1 LAANYAFGLAYK
13 LDMKDFFGKALLVLA
28 AFLFLVGIFL
38 RVWRVDKAPVSLFG
52 DEIDV
57 GLQANSILT
66 TGKDYFGNALPIMF
80 HSFSEYRLPLQ
91 LYMDVPSIG
100 IFGLNEIGVRVPA
113 VVMGFLSIFA
123 LYLLVNELFG
133 RRLAIITA
141 LFLTLSPWHFMFSR
155 QANDAG
161 ILLPFVLL
169 GTYFFVKGTKKYR
182 YLFAS
187 AILFSLG
194 IYAYAIASLFIP
206 LFVLFMAAVYRK
218 QIFGYG
224 LKRLVLVFLLSLLV
238 LSPYIKQSFSGL
250 ASQRFSYIS
259 VANKEEIRA
268 ELDVTREASNS
279 SLSRIFNNKLTITFD
294 KILKNYSRAFSFS
307 FLFWEGDPNPRQ
319 SVGGFGHFYHFDLLL
334 ILLALW
340 ILVSNYSKSSPD
352 RKKVFQVL
360 LIWLVLAPIPSALT
374 RDGGTHASRLILML
388 PPLIVFSA
396 LGFETILGRLKDNKE
411 KLVAG
416 TLLLFMLFEMTRFLY
431 SYFVAWPMES
441 WRAWQYGYKE
451 VGLYLRANS
460 NKYERVL
467 LNNTYEPMLP
477 RFLFWYGYDMNDFQ
491 ETFKDDKHIDS
502 IYPNFNG
509 FKLGDKFYFG
519 ELVKRIEVLASK
531 ENLVVASTENDVTDP
546 YIFDNPELL
555 LLDIVYSP
563 TRKPIFYIYSG
574 Q

>member
-1 LAANYAFGLAYK
+1 
-13 LDMKDFFGKALLVLA
+13 MKDIFGKALLFLA

-38 RVWRVDKAPVSLFG
+38 RVWQIDKAPVALFG

-91 LYMDVPSIG
+91 LYMGVPSIG
-100 IFGLNEIGVRVPA
+100 IFGLNETGVRVPA
-113 VVMGFLSIFA
+113 IVMGFLSIFA

-133 RRLAIITA
+133 RRLAIIGA
-141 LFLTLSPWHFMFSR
+141 IFLTLSPWHFMFSR

-169 GTYFFVKGTKKYR
+169 GTYFFIKGTKKYH

-187 AILFSLG
+187 ALFFSLG
-194 IYAYAIASLFIP
+194 IYAYAIASLFVP
-206 LFVLFMAAVYRK
+206 LFVLLMAAVYRK

-224 LKRLVLVFLLSLLV
+224 IRKLALVFLLSLLV
-238 LSPYIKQSFSGL
+238 LFPYIWKSLSGL
-250 ASQRFSYIS
+250 ATQRFSYIS
-259 VANKEEIRA
+259 VANKEEIQS
-268 ELDVTREASNS
+268 ELDISRQESNS
-279 SLSRIFNNKLTITFD
+279 SLSRIFNNKLTIPFD
-294 KILKNYSRAFSFS
+294 KILKNYSKSFSFS

-319 SVGGFGHFYHFDLLL
+319 SVGGFGHFYHADLLL

-340 ILVSNYSKSSPD
+340 IIVSTYSKSSPE
-352 RKKVFQVL
+352 RKKVFQIL

-396 LGFETILGRLKDNKE
+396 LGFEAMLDYLKDNKG
-411 KLVAG
+411 KLVVG

-441 WRAWQYGYKE
+441 SRAWQYGFKE

-460 NKYERVL
+460 DKYERVL

-477 RFLFWYGYDMNDFQ
+477 RFLFWYGYDMKDFQ

>member
-1 LAANYAFGLAYK
+1 
-13 LDMKDFFGKALLVLA
+13 MKDLFQKSLVVLA
-28 AFLFLVGIFL
+28 GLLFLVGIFL
-38 RVWRVDKAPVSLFG
+38 RVWKVDRVPVSLFG
-52 DEIDV
+52 DEVDV
-57 GLQANSILT
+57 GLQANSIFT
-66 TGKDYFGNALPIMF
+66 TGNDYFGNRLPFMF

-100 IFGLNEIGVRVPA
+100 LLGLNELGVRVPA

-133 RRLAIITA
+133 RRPAFIA
-141 LFLTLSPWHFMFSR
+141 SVFLTLSPWHFMFSR

-169 GTYFFVKGTKKYR
+169 GTYFFVKGTKKYQ

-187 AILFSLG
+187 AIFFSLG

-224 LKRLVLVFLLSLLV
+224 LKKLALALLLSALV

-250 ASQRFSYIS
+250 ATQRFSFIS
-259 VANKEEIRA
+259 VANKEEIQT
-268 ELDVTREASNS
+268 ELDASRQESNS

-294 KILKNYSRAFSFS
+294 KILNNYSKSFSFS

-319 SVGGFGHFYHFDLLL
+319 SVGGFGHFYHADLLL

-340 ILVSNYSKSSPD
+340 IIVSTYSKLSPE

-360 LIWLVLAPIPSALT
+360 LIWLFLAPIPSALT

-396 LGFETILGRLKDNKE
+396 LGFEAMLGYLKDYKG
-411 KLVAG
+411 KLVVGA
-416 TLLLFMLFEMTRFLY
+416 LLLFMLFEMARFLY

-441 WRAWQYGYKE
+441 WRAWQYGFKE
-451 VGLYLRANS
+451 VGTYLKANS
-460 NKYERVL
+460 DKYERVL

-477 RFLFWYGYDMNDFQ
+477 RFLFWYGYDMKDFQ
-491 ETFKDDKHIDS
+491 ETFKDDKHIDG

-531 ENLVVASTENDVTDP
+531 ENIVVASTENDVTDP
-546 YIFDNPELL
+546 YIFDSPELL
-555 LLDIVYSP
+555 LLDVVYSP
-563 TRKPIFYIYSG
+563 TRRPIFYIYSG